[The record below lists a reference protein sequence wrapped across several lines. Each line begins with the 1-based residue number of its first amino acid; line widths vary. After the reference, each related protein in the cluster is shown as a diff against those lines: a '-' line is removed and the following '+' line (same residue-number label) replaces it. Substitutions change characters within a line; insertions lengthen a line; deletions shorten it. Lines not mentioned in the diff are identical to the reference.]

1 MEVRQIWTG
10 TRWFIEGDI
19 SQYFDSI
26 DHTVLLKILGRNIQ
40 DNRFLQL
47 VQRLLQAGYVENW
60 KYARSLSGTPQ
71 GAVLSPLLSNLYLH
85 EFDQYITSTLIPA
98 YTKGIARRNNP
109 AYQQVSHRLHVLKD
123 QKGNGKQVR
132 RLRQAQRKLSSKDPY
147 DPGYRR
153 LRYVRYADDFLLG
166 FIGSKRE
173 AEQIKGQLKEWLK
186 QQLNLSLSEEK
197 TLITNAT
204 HQPASF
210 LGYQIVTQL
219 CHTKCTGGKRSAN
232 GRIALRVPASV
243 IEKKCQPYLRNGK
256 PIHLPER
263 TVESDFSIVLGYQQ
277 EYRGLVQYYQL
288 ATNVCHLDKLRWVM
302 ESSLLK
308 TLAAKHRSSVAKQAA
323 KYGATITTP
332 DGRTRSCLQVCLERE
347 GKPPLKAQFGGIPL
361 KRQLMAILDERPLPS
376 FASYSE
382 LEQRL
387 RANACEACGSENHI
401 EVHHIRKMADAT
413 GKGGRTV
420 PAWRKHMMAIRRK
433 TLVLCRQCHVKLHQ
447 GKFDSNFEI
456 RR

>member
-1 MEVRQIWTG
+1 MQQTTTLLSIIQKRGQRGLPLKNVYRMLFNKNLYLTAYGNLYSNQGAMTRGSSPETVDGMSLDKIDKIISALRYERYRWSPVRRVQIPKSNGKKRPLGIPSWSDKLLQEVMRLLLQAYYEPQFSPCSHGFRPGRGCHSALMEVRQIWTG

-26 DHTVLLKILGRNIQ
+26 DHAVLLKILGRNIQ

-47 VQRLLQAGYVENW
+47 VQRLLQAGYMENW

-219 CHTKCTGGKRSAN
+219 CHTKCTGRKRSAN

-243 IEKKCQPYLRNGK
+243 IEKKCQPYLSNGK

-277 EYRGLVQYYQL
+277 EYRGL
-288 ATNVCHLDKLRWVM
+288 A
-302 ESSLLK
+302 
-308 TLAAKHRSSVAKQAA
+308 
-323 KYGATITTP
+323 
-332 DGRTRSCLQVCLERE
+332 
-347 GKPPLKAQFGGIPL
+347 
-361 KRQLMAILDERPLPS
+361 
-376 FASYSE
+376 
-382 LEQRL
+382 
-387 RANACEACGSENHI
+387 
-401 EVHHIRKMADAT
+401 
-413 GKGGRTV
+413 
-420 PAWRKHMMAIRRK
+420 
-433 TLVLCRQCHVKLHQ
+433 
-447 GKFDSNFEI
+447 
-456 RR
+456 